1 MDAEHLRV
9 ARDRLLR
16 IFQFLKALH
25 LHRNPAVRM
34 LRDQRWHY
42 WLADLPD
49 HPAVEFTYGSD
60 EGEWLLRVRRPN
72 SIPPPAPP
80 ADLTEWLED
89 GWRDPTREVTVRP
102 ELSRGERARRF
113 DGDPVRPDA
122 LRQWLAD
129 RRAWASAERPA
140 RAALRLFE
148 DLYGL
153 YGTIER
159 ESEAVE
165 LVVGDGLLS
174 WRRPEGGIFHPV
186 LLQVAQLRFE
196 PEVPRFAVELTG
208 RPLELYSEV
217 FPQDVDGRAIAKC
230 EEELRAG
237 EAALGDDGTDA
248 FLNRLAAVLSP
259 RGVFRREGRP
269 EHETEYPTLGR
280 VPCLFLRAR
289 NQGLA
294 RMIQGILDDVEARED
309 LPAHL
314 LAVAGLPGGPQP
326 DQAGSISDRDLWLTK
341 RSNPEQERIARRAGA
356 TAGVLV
362 QGPPGTGKTYAIGN
376 LVGHFLAQGQTV
388 LVTSHAAKAL
398 RMVRSQVNETLR
410 PLCASLLDS
419 DIESRRELE
428 ASVSAITTRLTQSD
442 ANALDA
448 EANDLAVERGR
459 VMRSLASAR
468 ERLVRARSDEYR
480 PVVVAGDSIAPADA
494 ARQVA
499 AGQSADGWIPGP
511 LSAGAVAPLSE
522 AEVAELYE
530 TNALCSAEDERL
542 AAGPL
547 PPPGDLP
554 APDLFSREA
563 REERTLVRDRPVNGE
578 LWAESACGDE
588 GGEAPLREAERELS
602 ESARALSTPHR
613 WRREALRAGME
624 GDHAQ
629 RVWLDLADEVES
641 AVKELDLAQP
651 WLMRHRV
658 ELEIGGLRGDAAERA
673 ARELLAR
680 VAAGG
685 TVGPIA
691 LWRRRPWRRLLRA
704 ARVDGGR
711 AATRSHYEAL
721 YHHCRVETLRRG
733 LRARWDRQ
741 MAPAGAPSSRELGAQ
756 PERRMRA
763 FCGELREALGWYS
776 RRWPAVEGRLRD
788 AGLRWEKVLAAQR
801 ETCPLPLDA
810 LLAAAEA
817 ARAEVAARADLLR
830 SRGLERR
837 RLGWSEDI
845 DRLQAEFRR
854 IAGADSSIMAELR
867 AAVARGEPERYRR
880 AWAELERLRAVVPVV
895 ARRAALLASLQR
907 SAPLWAAAVRRRVG
921 PHGRP
926 VPPGAPAAAWRW
938 RQLYEELERR
948 AGADMEKMQADAER
962 LAEEQCRLTAELVDR
977 RAWLG
982 QLRRVTGAQ
991 RQALIGWLDTI
1002 KRIGKGTGTTAPRL
1016 RAVAAALMAECQ
1028 GAVPVWVMPLSRVAQ
1043 NFDPRRTRFDVVII
1057 DEASQADV
1065 LGLSA
1070 LYLGRRVIV
1079 VGDHEQVSPAA
1090 VGQRVET
1097 IDGLIARFLQGIP
1110 NSHLYDGKT
1119 SIYDLARQSFGDAV
1133 RLVEHFRCATDIIQF
1148 SNDLCYQGEIKP
1160 LRDTT
1165 RVLTLP
1171 HVTAYRVEGA
1181 CRDGKTNPQEAVAC
1195 ASLVAAA
1202 LEQAEYQ
1209 ANGRGEPVSFGVVS
1223 LLGQDQQAQ
1232 EVARLLREHLPPELH
1247 ERHRILC
1254 GNAAQFQGDER
1265 DVVLLSMVDAPQDG
1279 PLPRNRETQEW
1290 KQRFN
1295 VAASRARDQVWV
1307 VHSLDPRVD
1316 LQAGD
1321 LRRRL
1326 IEHGENPTA
1335 LVEALAGEERKT
1347 ESEFERQVL
1356 SRLMR
1361 AGYDVTAQWP
1371 VGARRI
1377 DLVVKD
1383 DSGRRL
1389 AVECDGDRYHN
1400 LDNLDADLGRQAQ
1413 LERLGWTFVRVR
1425 SSVFFRDPERAMRP
1439 VFARLGDIGILPR
1452 AARAAVPPSG
1462 SGLRERVV
1470 RRAQELRA
1478 EWKFAAEPAAGSLAT
1493 AAGGAPALPAAR
1505 EEG

>member
-89 GWRDPTREVTVRP
+89 GWRDPSREVEVRP
-102 ELSRGERARRF
+102 ELSRGERAERF

-208 RPLELYSEV
+208 RPIELYSEV
-217 FPQDVDGRAIAKC
+217 FPQEVDGRAIAKC

-269 EHETEYPTLGR
+269 EHETEHPTLGR

-294 RMIQGILDDVEARED
+294 RMIQGILEDVEARED
-309 LPAHL
+309 PPAHL

-356 TAGVLV
+356 AAGVLV

-376 LVGHFLAQGQTV
+376 LVGHFLAQGQSV
-388 LVTSHAAKAL
+388 LVTSHATKAL
-398 RMVRSQVNETLR
+398 RMVRSQVSEKLR

-428 ASVSAITTRLTQSD
+428 ASVGAITARLTQTD
-442 ANALDA
+442 ASALGA
-448 EANDLAVERGR
+448 EARRLAAERER
-459 VMRSLASAR
+459 VMQELAAVR
-468 ERLVRARSDEYR
+468 EQLVRARSDEYR
-480 PVVVAGDSIAPADA
+480 PVVVAGEGITPSDA

-511 LSAGAVAPLSE
+511 LSAGSAMPISEVA
-522 AEVAELYE
+522 VAELYE
-530 TNALCSAEDERL
+530 TNALCSTEDERL

-547 PPPGDLP
+547 PPPSDLP
-554 APDLFSREA
+554 APELFSREA

-578 LWAESACGDE
+578 FWAESACEDE

-602 ESARALSTPHR
+602 EAARALSTPHH

-624 GDHAQ
+624 GDQPQ

-658 ELEIGGLRGDAAERA
+658 ELDAGSFPDGAAERA

-680 VAAGG
+680 VVARG
-685 TVGPIA
+685 TVGRIA
-691 LWRRRPWRRLLRA
+691 LWRRRSRRRLLRA

-711 AATRSHYEAL
+711 AATKGHYEAI
-721 YHHCRVETLRRG
+721 YRHCRVEALRRA

-741 MAPAGAPSSRELGAQ
+741 MVPAGAPSSRDLGAE

-763 FCGELREALGWYS
+763 FCAELREALGWYTH
-776 RRWPAVEGRLRD
+776 RWPAVEGQLL
-788 AGLRWEKVLAAQR
+788 AVGLRWEVVLAGQR

-830 SRGLERR
+830 SRGLECR
-837 RLGWSEDI
+837 RLRLSEDI

-854 IAGADSSIMAELR
+854 VAGADSSIMAELR
-867 AAVARGEPERYRR
+867 AAVVRGDPERYRR
-880 AWAELERLRAVVPVV
+880 AWAELERPRAVAPVV

-907 SAPLWAAAVRRRVG
+907 SAPLWAAAVRRREG
-921 PHGRP
+921 PHGRAA
-926 VPPGAPAAAWRW
+926 PPGAPEAAWRW

-948 AGADMEKMQADAER
+948 ASADVQGMQAAAER
-962 LAEEQCRLTAELVDR
+962 LAEEQYRLTAELVDR

-982 QLRRVTGAQ
+982 QLGRVTGSQ

-1002 KRIGKGTGTTAPRL
+1002 KRIGRGTGTRAPRL
-1016 RAVAAALMAECQ
+1016 RAEAAALMAECQ

-1043 NFDPRRTRFDVVII
+1043 NFDPRRARFDVVII

-1065 LGLSA
+1065 LALSA

-1079 VGDHEQVSPAA
+1079 VGDHEQISPAA
-1090 VGQRVET
+1090 VGQQMET
-1097 IDGLIARFLQGIP
+1097 IDGLVARFLQGIP

-1119 SIYDLARQSFGDAV
+1119 SVYDLARQSFGDSV

-1165 RVLTLP
+1165 PVRTLP
-1171 HVTAYRVEGA
+1171 HATAYRVEGG
-1181 CRDGKTNPQEAVAC
+1181 CRDGKTNPQEALAC

-1209 ANGRGEPVSFGVVS
+1209 TNDRGEPVSFGVVS

-1232 EVARLLREHLPPELH
+1232 EIARLLREHLPPEVH
-1247 ERHRILC
+1247 QRHRILC

-1265 DVVLLSMVDAPQDG
+1265 DVVFLSMVDAPQGG
-1279 PLPRNRETQEW
+1279 PLVRNRETQEW

-1295 VAASRARDQVWV
+1295 VAASRARDQMWV

-1316 LQAGD
+1316 LQPGD

-1326 IEHGENPTA
+1326 IEHGENPA
-1335 LVEALAGEERKT
+1335 VLVEALAGEERKT

-1356 SRLMR
+1356 SRLVR

-1383 DSGRRL
+1383 DAGRRL

-1400 LDNLDADLGRQAQ
+1400 LDNLDADLERQGQ

-1425 SSVFFRDPERAMRP
+1425 SSVFFREPERAMRP
-1439 VFARLGDIGILPR
+1439 VLARLGELGIRPR
-1452 AARAAVPPSG
+1452 VAGAAVPPSG
-1462 SGLRERVV
+1462 AGLRARVV

-1478 EWKFAAEPAAGSLAT
+1478 EWESAAEAAAVPSAGLPGGSPG
-1493 AAGGAPALPAAR
+1493 AAAAQAAR
-1505 EEG
+1505 